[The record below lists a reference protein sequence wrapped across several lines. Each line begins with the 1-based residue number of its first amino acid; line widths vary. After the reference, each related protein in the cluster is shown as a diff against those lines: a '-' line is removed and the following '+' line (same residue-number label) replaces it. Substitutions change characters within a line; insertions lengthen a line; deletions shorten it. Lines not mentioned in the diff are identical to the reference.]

1 MNADPHIAYLHCH
14 KLRFEDFGSIQA
26 MLETIREYLRMASE
40 KWSDTDY
47 DKYNRTNPIYT
58 SEREAKKLN
67 D

>member
-1 MNADPHIAYLHCH
+1 
-14 KLRFEDFGSIQA
+14 

-47 DKYNRTNPIYT
+47 GKYNRTNSIYT
-58 SEREAKKLN
+58 SEREVKKLN